1 MALISIVYRLS
12 NRRVVSS
19 RVSVLRNQNQRL
31 SSSLVVFSLFSA
43 APFSDV
49 THDGSAICC
58 GWWPT
63 IGPPDQVLA
72 LEPACIWK
80 ISEKKRK
87 KEEQFLIQNIRSS
100 FAIRIPGN
108 ILVSHSS
115 SLCRIRLKIRRSA
128 EILTTRLREETV
140 LMVTSSSLEKRL
152 EKKLPS

>member
-19 RVSVLRNQNQRL
+19 RVFGLEEPNQRL
-31 SSSLVVFSLFSA
+31 SSRLVVFSLFSTA
-43 APFSDV
+43 SSSDL

-87 KEEQFLIQNIRSS
+87 KKRSFSFKLYARLLLSEFLVTSWCPT
-100 FAIRIPGN
+100 A
-108 ILVSHSS
+108 
-115 SLCRIRLKIRRSA
+115 RRYVG
-128 EILTTRLREETV
+128 TV
-140 LMVTSSSLEKRL
+140 LKFVVQQKF
-152 EKKLPS
+152 

>member
-1 MALISIVYRLS
+1 GLEEP
-12 NRRVVSS
+12 
-19 RVSVLRNQNQRL
+19 NQRL
-31 SSSLVVFSLFSA
+31 SSRLVVFSLFSTA
-43 APFSDV
+43 SSSDV
-49 THDGSAICC
+49 MRDGSAICC

-87 KEEQFLIQNIRSS
+87 KEEQFLIQIIRSS

-115 SLCRIRLKIRRSA
+115 SLCRIRRKIRRSA
-128 EILTTRLREETV
+128 EILTTRLRGETV
-140 LMVTSSSLEKRL
+140 LRVTSSSLEKRL
-152 EKKLPS
+152 EKKHPS